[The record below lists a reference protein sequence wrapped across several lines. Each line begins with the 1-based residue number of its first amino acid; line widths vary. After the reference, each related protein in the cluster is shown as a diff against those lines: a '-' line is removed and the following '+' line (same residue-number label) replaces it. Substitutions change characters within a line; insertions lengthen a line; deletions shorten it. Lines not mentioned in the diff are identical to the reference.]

1 MLITTENILALAKE
15 AKQRN
20 PDDYTRRARDFFGAI
35 TGAVPV
41 EDGNAIARAMGFE
54 HLVIEEAKA

>member
-1 MLITTENILALAKE
+1 MLTTENIIALAKE

-20 PDDYTRRARDFFGAI
+20 PDDFNRRARDFFGAI

-41 EDGNAIARAMGFE
+41 EEGNAIARAMGFE
-54 HLVIEEAKA
+54 HLVIEDTHA